1 MNPLSL
7 SALGNHL
14 WQSTVVTAV
23 AGLLALMLR
32 KYAGNVRYW
41 VWFTAS
47 VKFLVPF
54 SLLISLGSGIRWQSA
69 KRIATPRSMV
79 VVATEIAQPFVIST
93 PVPLRSSPVWTVG
106 RNIPTLLFMAWLVG
120 VLIIVS
126 LWARSW
132 WRMRAIVRGAS
143 PVAIPPDIHALA
155 SPALLEPSV
164 FGIFRPVL
172 LLPHD
177 IQERL
182 SEEQLH
188 SVVAHEMCHIRRRD
202 NLLSSVHMTVAA
214 IFWFYPVVWWLG
226 ARLLEQRERA
236 CDEQVV
242 RRGSDPHA
250 YAEGILRVCKSY
262 LESPLRCASGVSGAN
277 LQRRIE
283 AIICGS
289 VVHKLDRARVLLLL
303 ASGICTLTV
312 PVAVGIVSAS
322 PYVQDVSSPRDVP
335 QFTVSPDRTSPAYVF
350 GAISDF
356 RVSEYKERKVA
367 AKPITPQAD
376 IIVAGV
382 QVRGNRR
389 VPRDSIRSIL
399 QIKVGDQISLSTISR
414 DIRALYST
422 GYFDDV
428 QFDTESAGGG
438 TIITVSV
445 KEKPLVRAIEYKGIH
460 VATVTEIDQML
471 RQSQKGI
478 ALESAYSLE
487 KATETAEALKAMLA
501 AKGYAEAT
509 VGIATQPVPPNGVDV
524 VFVVDEG
531 PRT

>member
-1 MNPLSL
+1 M
-7 SALGNHL
+7 
-14 WQSTVVTAV
+14 
-23 AGLLALMLR
+23 
-32 KYAGNVRYW
+32 
-41 VWFTAS
+41 
-47 VKFLVPF
+47 
-54 SLLISLGSGIRWQSA
+54 
-69 KRIATPRSMV
+69 
-79 VVATEIAQPFVIST
+79 
-93 PVPLRSSPVWTVG
+93 
-106 RNIPTLLFMAWLVG
+106 
-120 VLIIVS
+120 
-126 LWARSW
+126 
-132 WRMRAIVRGAS
+132 
-143 PVAIPPDIHALA
+143 
-155 SPALLEPSV
+155 
-164 FGIFRPVL
+164 
-172 LLPHD
+172 
-177 IQERL
+177 
-182 SEEQLH
+182 
-188 SVVAHEMCHIRRRD
+188 
-202 NLLSSVHMTVAA
+202 
-214 IFWFYPVVWWLG
+214 
-226 ARLLEQRERA
+226 
-236 CDEQVV
+236 
-242 RRGSDPHA
+242 
-250 YAEGILRVCKSY
+250 
-262 LESPLRCASGVSGAN
+262 
-277 LQRRIE
+277 
-283 AIICGS
+283 
-289 VVHKLDRARVLLLL
+289 VHKLDRARVLLLL

-335 QFTVSPDRTSPAYVF
+335 QLTVSPDRTSLAYVY
-350 GAISDF
+350 GAVSDF

-367 AKPITPQAD
+367 SKPITPQAD

-389 VPRDSIRSIL
+389 IPADSIRSIL

-422 GYFDDV
+422 GFFDDV
-428 QFDTESAGGG
+428 RFDTESASGGI
-438 TIITVSV
+438 IITVSV